1 MKITAAVVSA
11 SDQPFTLEE
20 LELDEPHDD
29 EVLVRII
36 ATGLCHTDLA
46 MRAVPIMPFPLVL
59 GHEGAGIVER
69 VGSQV
74 TRVQP
79 GDHVVLSFFTCAVCE
94 NCRKGNAAY
103 CDRFLDQFFPGVYTG
118 TRPDGSH
125 FLHRGDEPVS
135 GGFFSQSS
143 FGTYALA
150 RERNPIKVPRDLPIE
165 LLGPLGCGIQTGAG
179 GVMNSLRAT
188 LGSSMVIFGVGS
200 VGLSAVMAA
209 RAVGCTTII
218 GVDLKSQ
225 RLGLARPLGA
235 THTIN
240 PAETDT
246 GEEIRRITGGGG
258 HHSLREARGPRGLR
272 PGGDWLRVTGV

>member
-1 MKITAAVVSA
+1 MKIPAAVVRASA
-11 SDQPFTLEE
+11 KPFTLEE
-20 LELDEPHDD
+20 LELEEPHDD

-46 MRAVPIMPFPLVL
+46 MRAVPVMPFPLVL
-59 GHEGAGIVER
+59 GHEGAGVVER

-94 NCRKGNAAY
+94 NCRKGHAAY
-103 CDRFLDQFFPGVYTG
+103 CDRFLDQFFPGIYTG
-118 TRPDGSH
+118 ARPDGSH
-125 FLHRGDEPVS
+125 FFHRGDEPVS

-150 RERNPIKVPRDLPIE
+150 RERNTIKVPRDLPIE

-188 LGSSMVIFGVGS
+188 PGSSMVIFGLGS

-209 RAVGCTTII
+209 
-218 GVDLKSQ
+218 
-225 RLGLARPLGA
+225 
-235 THTIN
+235 
-240 PAETDT
+240 
-246 GEEIRRITGGGG
+246 
-258 HHSLREARGPRGLR
+258 
-272 PGGDWLRVTGV
+272 PGGCCATPFWVGLTEDPTGSARRLQAL